1 MCEAVA
7 NKMQYSLVFCCIQ
20 KRPIDVVIEGFIHLQ
35 QFHACEISRGLSGM
49 GQYRLRT
56 EFPACHAMPV
66 LTTFVVEPQHIVST
80 LQEPAAEIQR
90 VSYMNT
96 SQTF

>member
-7 NKMQYSLVFCCIQ
+7 NKMQYLLVFCCIQ
-20 KRPIDVVIEGFIHLQ
+20 ERLTDVVIEGFIHLQ
-35 QFHACEISRGLSGM
+35 QFHLCEISCGLSGM
-49 GQYRLRT
+49 GQYRLRP

-66 LTTFVVEPQHIVST
+66 LTTFVVDPQHIVST
-80 LQEPAAEIQR
+80 LQAPAAEVQC